1 MFQWRLKHTPNM
13 LTCLCLRVQ
22 RSPFLLHGSRTV
34 VPSLQ
39 ACQMVV
45 IQLEISRATSDTH
58 CTLTWQ
64 PWQRS
69 VSYICQPLSQGLK
82 QLFCFTDVGRRCAEI
97 QTYKMK
103 WMHAFCVS
111 GLVCVCEYDRWKA
124 VGRERNSVSRRQ
136 CVCLVVCWLCAHL
149 HEFWMKEEKKGKGL
163 THLASHWNEL
173 ESSDSQLQIAA
184 CPLLGHKGLCY
195 HRTHKQSLDVLL
207 EWIAV
212 VCITQLIK
220 AERFKRRAEF
230 FIPWYVL
237 IALHCIS
244 CHRRWGRRQRSWGK
258 LKRWAGG
265 VSGTGLINVNI
276 TGRLISLCVS
286 SPFLTEEEMEPQ
298 SLSLNLA
305 LVAILV

>member
-1 MFQWRLKHTPNM
+1 M
-13 LTCLCLRVQ
+13 CV
-22 RSPFLLHGSRTV
+22 
-34 VPSLQ
+34 
-39 ACQMVV
+39 
-45 IQLEISRATSDTH
+45 
-58 CTLTWQ
+58 
-64 PWQRS
+64 
-69 VSYICQPLSQGLK
+69 
-82 QLFCFTDVGRRCAEI
+82 
-97 QTYKMK
+97 
-103 WMHAFCVS
+103 CVS
-111 GLVCVCEYDRWKA
+111 MTDERLSVEREIVWAADGVCAWWFADCVHIYISSEWSNKKKLVW
-124 VGRERNSVSRRQ
+124 
-136 CVCLVVCWLCAHL
+136 
-149 HEFWMKEEKKGKGL
+149 L

-173 ESSDSQLQIAA
+173 ESSDSQLQTAA

-244 CHRRWGRRQRSWGK
+244 CHRWWGRRQRSWGK
-258 LKRWAGG
+258 LRRWAGG

-276 TGRLISLCVS
+276 TGRLISLHVS
-286 SPFLTEEEMEPQ
+286 SPFLTKEEMEPD

-305 LVAILV
+305 FSGYPRVSAELVCVCACVSDIVAPAYVPIFSVQFYLCQYKCTNLALYVFPSESGIINHTVLSGLHAVHQNMPLGHSIYFIRFDN